1 MSLEPFDAGAAAEPL
16 HDINVT
22 PLVDVM
28 LVLLVI
34 FIITAP
40 LLAGRLAVQLP
51 RADAPTGPA
60 PWAAVELVIGASGD
74 VNLQGEATS
83 TAALARRLAR
93 IAHETPD
100 AELQLKADQ
109 AVPYARVAEV
119 IALAQQAG
127 LYRLAF
133 VTAPKPSPAR

>member
-1 MSLEPFDAGAAAEPL
+1 
-16 HDINVT
+16 
-22 PLVDVM
+22 
-28 LVLLVI
+28 
-34 FIITAP
+34 
-40 LLAGRLAVQLP
+40 
-51 RADAPTGPA
+51 
-60 PWAAVELVIGASGD
+60 VELVIGASGD